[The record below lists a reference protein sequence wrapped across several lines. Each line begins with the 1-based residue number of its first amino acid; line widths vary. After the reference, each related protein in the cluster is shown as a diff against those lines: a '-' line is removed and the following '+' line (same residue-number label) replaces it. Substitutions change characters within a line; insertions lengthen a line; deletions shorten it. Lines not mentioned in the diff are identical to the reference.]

1 MNAIQKKIQVTSRVV
16 AILTKILYITMTIAV
31 CFEVAGIIWF
41 MVSPEASSI
50 SWGGIKIIPPFSLAN
65 YVGIGTD
72 LMTDVASQ
80 CFFIA
85 ILVSANRIFKSLSRE
100 YSPFTQK
107 TVKGMK
113 RIAILLL
120 IDSIVAPQ
128 VDSAIKKSV
137 SIATGALHNF
147 SDELIILAIVLYC
160 FSLIFQYGVELQRQ
174 SDETL

>member
-16 AILTKILYITMTIAV
+16 AILTKILYITMIVAV
-31 CFEVAGIIWF
+31 LFEAAGIIWHTL
-41 MVSPEASSI
+41 SPEVSSI
-50 SWGGIKIIPPFSLAN
+50 VLGGIKIISPLSLAN
-65 YVGIGTD
+65 DVGIGTD
-72 LMTDVASQ
+72 LLTDLASQ

-85 ILVSANRIFKSLSRE
+85 ILISANRIFRNISHE

-107 TVKGMK
+107 TVKGMR

-128 VDSAIKKSV
+128 VDFAIKKSI
-137 SIATGALHNF
+137 SLATGTLHNF
-147 SDELIILAIVLYC
+147 GNELIILAIILYC
-160 FSLIFQYGVELQRQ
+160 FSLIFKYGVELQQQ